1 MDIPFIDLDAQEKV
15 IGKKLEG
22 AVETVLQH
30 KKFINGPE
38 VSVFEE
44 SLAKF
49 ANVNNAITCG
59 SGTDALLL
67 PLMAIG
73 VGEGD
78 AVFVP
83 SFTFVATAEVVS
95 LLKAT
100 PFFVDVDMKTFN
112 IDPEI
117 FIELNE
123 SIQSEVLQLL
133 SIDSLIKIIK
143 RLESDNAIK
152 ILENLSKEVKEK
164 VLEKLP
170 PKDKF
175 LLQEGLSYPEDSA
188 ARIMQRE
195 FTAVPSNWTV
205 GQTIDYLR
213 ENKDLPEEFLE
224 IFIVD
229 NEFKPIGTVPSSRVL
244 RTSRDLKMNSIMR
257 EMPVLI
263 SVNMDKEEVGLTFE
277 NYNLVSAGV
286 VNKENKLVGMIT
298 ADDVVTV
305 VQEEAEEDALR
316 LAGVGDE
323 EITDSVMLKTKRR
336 FNWLLLNLFT
346 ALLATWVIS
355 FFGASIEQMVALAF
369 LMPIVASMGGNAGMQ
384 TLAVTIRA
392 IATKELSKSNFNRVV
407 GKEFLIGILN
417 GIIFAIITA
426 IIVQLWFK
434 ELNLSILIGISMVLN
449 MIVAGL
455 FGILVPVSLKKLN
468 IDPALA
474 SSVFVTTITDV
485 IGFLSFLGLGSFYF
499 LN

>member
-1 MDIPFIDLDAQEKV
+1 MSLVKSIGDKKVNFDFNKDFISVFSDKIKAADI
-15 IGKKLEG
+15 
-22 AVETVLQH
+22 
-30 KKFINGPE
+30 KFINQTLKDLHPSDVANLIENLSNDTRAKLIE
-38 VSVFEE
+38 VEE
-44 SLAKF
+44 
-49 ANVNNAITCG
+49 
-59 SGTDALLL
+59 
-67 PLMAIG
+67 
-73 VGEGD
+73 
-78 AVFVP
+78 
-83 SFTFVATAEVVS
+83 
-95 LLKAT
+95 
-100 PFFVDVDMKTFN
+100 FN

-117 FIELNE
+117 FIEMNE
-123 SIQSEVLQLL
+123 SIQIEVLHLL
-133 SIDSLIKIIK
+133 SSDSIAKILK
-143 RLESDNAIK
+143 RLESDNSIA
-152 ILENLSKEVKEK
+152 ILENLEASKKKEV
-164 VLEKLP
+164 LDKLP
-170 PKDKF
+170 PKDRF
-175 LLQEGLSYPEDSA
+175 LLEEGLSYPEDSA

-195 FTAVPSNWTV
+195 FTAVPSNWSV

-213 ENKDLPEEFLE
+213 ESKDLPQEFLE

-229 NEFKPIGTVPSSRVL
+229 NDFKPIGIVPSSRVL
-244 RTSRDLKMNSIMR
+244 RTPRDSKMNSIMR

-263 SVNMDKEEVGLTFE
+263 SVNMDKEEVGYTFE
-277 NYNLVSAGV
+277 NYNLISAGV
-286 VNKENKLVGMIT
+286 VNKNNKLVGMIT

-323 EITDSVMLKTKRR
+323 EITDSVLTKTKRR

-355 FFGASIEQMVALAF
+355 LFGASIEQMVALAF

-392 IATKELSKSNFNRVV
+392 IATKELSSSNFNRVV

-426 IIVQLWFK
+426 AIVQLWFK
-434 ELNLSILIGISMVLN
+434 QSDLSLLIAISMVLN

-485 IGFLSFLGLGSFYF
+485 IGFLSFLGIGSYF
-499 LN
+499 FLS

>member
-1 MDIPFIDLDAQEKV
+1 MTLIKSTGNKKVNLDFNKE
-15 IGKKLEG
+15 
-22 AVETVLQH
+22 
-30 KKFINGPE
+30 FINIFSDKIQSNDIQF
-38 VSVFEE
+38 VNQTLKDLHE
-44 SLAKF
+44 SDV
-49 ANVNNAITCG
+49 ANLIENLSDETRTKLIEIEA
-59 SGTDALLL
+59 
-67 PLMAIG
+67 
-73 VGEGD
+73 
-78 AVFVP
+78 
-83 SFTFVATAEVVS
+83 
-95 LLKAT
+95 
-100 PFFVDVDMKTFN
+100 FN
-112 IDPEI
+112 IDPDI

-123 SIQSEVLQLL
+123 SIQSDVLQLL
-133 SIDSLIKIIK
+133 SPDSIINIIK
-143 RLESDNAIK
+143 RLESDDSIK
-152 ILENLSKEVKEK
+152 ILENLKKEK
-164 VLEKLP
+164 KISVLEKLP

-175 LLQEGLSYPEDSA
+175 LLEEGLSYPEDSA

-195 FTAVPSNWTV
+195 FTAVPSNWSV

-213 ENKDLPEEFLE
+213 ENKDLPKEFLE

-229 NEFKPIGTVPSSRVL
+229 NDFKPVGTVPSSRVL
-244 RTSRDLKMNSIMR
+244 RTSREAKMNSIMS

-263 SVNMDKEEVGLTFE
+263 PVNMDKEEVGYTFE
-277 NYNLVSAGV
+277 NYSLVSAGV
-286 VNKENKLVGMIT
+286 INKDNKLVGMIT

-305 VQEEAEEDALR
+305 VQEEAEEDVLR

-323 EITDSVMLKTKRR
+323 EITDSVIVKTKRR

-355 FFGASIEQMVALAF
+355 NFGASIEQMVALAF

-392 IATKELSKSNFNRVV
+392 IATKELSSSNFNRVV
-407 GKEFLIGILN
+407 GKEFIIGILN

-426 IIVQLWFK
+426 AIVQLWFK
-434 ELNLSILIGISMVLN
+434 EINLSFLIGVSMILN

-455 FGILVPVSLKKLN
+455 FGILVPVSLKKMN

>member
-1 MDIPFIDLDAQEKV
+1 MTLPKSREAKKVNLDFNKEFISTFTQNIES
-15 IGKKLEG
+15 GN
-22 AVETVLQH
+22 VE
-30 KKFINGPE
+30 FINQTLKDLHEADVANLIENLNPDTRNKLIE
-38 VSVFEE
+38 IE
-44 SLAKF
+44 S
-49 ANVNNAITCG
+49 
-59 SGTDALLL
+59 
-67 PLMAIG
+67 
-73 VGEGD
+73 
-78 AVFVP
+78 
-83 SFTFVATAEVVS
+83 
-95 LLKAT
+95 
-100 PFFVDVDMKTFN
+100 FN

-152 ILENLSKEVKEK
+152 ILENLSKKVKEK

-195 FTAVPSNWTV
+195 FTAVPSDWTV

-213 ENKDLPEEFLE
+213 EDKDLPEEFLE

-229 NEFKPIGTVPSSRVL
+229 NDFKPIGTVPSSRVL

-434 ELNLSILIGISMVLN
+434 ELNLSLLIGISMILN

-485 IGFLSFLGLGSFYF
+485 IGFLSFLGLGSYYF

>member
-1 MDIPFIDLDAQEKV
+1 MTLVKSTGSKKVNLDFNKDFINTFTDKIQSSDI
-15 IGKKLEG
+15 
-22 AVETVLQH
+22 
-30 KKFINGPE
+30 KFINQTLKDLH
-38 VSVFEE
+38 E
-44 SLAKF
+44 SDV
-49 ANVNNAITCG
+49 ANLIENLSNESRTKLIE
-59 SGTDALLL
+59 
-67 PLMAIG
+67 I
-73 VGEGD
+73 EG
-78 AVFVP
+78 
-83 SFTFVATAEVVS
+83 
-95 LLKAT
+95 
-100 PFFVDVDMKTFN
+100 FN
-112 IDPEI
+112 INPEI

-123 SIQSEVLQLL
+123 SIQSEVLQIL
-133 SIDSLIKIIK
+133 SIGSIINIIK
-143 RLESDNAIK
+143 RLESDDSIK
-152 ILENLSKEVKEK
+152 ILENLDKQKK
-164 VLEKLP
+164 ITILEKLP

-175 LLQEGLSYPEDSA
+175 LLEEGLSYPEDSA

-195 FTAVPSNWTV
+195 FTAVPSNWSV

-213 ENKDLPEEFLE
+213 ENKDLPKEFLE

-229 NEFKPIGTVPSSRVL
+229 NEFKPVGTVPSSRIL
-244 RTSRDLKMNSIMR
+244 RTSRESKMSSIKI

-277 NYNLVSAGV
+277 NYNLISAGV
-286 VNKENKLVGMIT
+286 VNKDNKLVGVIT

-305 VQEEAEEDALR
+305 VQEEAEEDTLR

-323 EITDSVMLKTKRR
+323 EITDSVFVKTKRR

-355 FFGASIEQMVALAF
+355 NFGASIEQMVALAF

-392 IATKELSKSNFNRVV
+392 IAKKELSTSNFNRVV
-407 GKEFLIGILN
+407 GKEFIIGILN
-417 GIIFAIITA
+417 GIIFAIITGV
-426 IIVQLWFK
+426 IVQLWFK
-434 ELNLSILIGISMVLN
+434 EVNLSLLIGVSMTLN

-455 FGILVPVSLKKLN
+455 FGILVPVSLKKMN

-485 IGFLSFLGLGSFYF
+485 IGFLSFLGLGSYYF

>member
-1 MDIPFIDLDAQEKV
+1 MTLVKSAGNKKVNLDFNKE
-15 IGKKLEG
+15 
-22 AVETVLQH
+22 
-30 KKFINGPE
+30 FINTFSE
-38 VSVFEE
+38 KIQLNDIQFVNQTLNDLHE
-44 SLAKF
+44 SDV
-49 ANVNNAITCG
+49 ANLIENLSNETRTKLIEIEA
-59 SGTDALLL
+59 
-67 PLMAIG
+67 
-73 VGEGD
+73 
-78 AVFVP
+78 
-83 SFTFVATAEVVS
+83 
-95 LLKAT
+95 
-100 PFFVDVDMKTFN
+100 FN
-112 IDPEI
+112 IDPDI

-133 SIDSLIKIIK
+133 SIDSIINIIK
-143 RLESDNAIK
+143 RLESDDSIK
-152 ILENLSKEVKEK
+152 ILENLEK
-164 VLEKLP
+164 KKKDTVLNKLP

-175 LLQEGLSYPEDSA
+175 LLEEGLSYPEDSA

-195 FTAVPSNWTV
+195 FTAVPSNWSV

-213 ENKDLPEEFLE
+213 ENKDLPKEFLE

-229 NEFKPIGTVPSSRVL
+229 NDFKPVGTVPSSRVL
-244 RTSRDLKMNSIMR
+244 RTSREAKMNSIMA

-263 SVNMDKEEVGLTFE
+263 PVNMDQEEVGHTFE
-277 NYNLVSAGV
+277 NYSLVSAGV
-286 VNKENKLVGMIT
+286 INKDNKLVGMIT

-305 VQEEAEEDALR
+305 VQEEAEEDVLR

-323 EITDSVMLKTKRR
+323 EITDSVIIKTKRR

-355 FFGASIEQMVALAF
+355 NFGASIEQMVALAF

-392 IATKELSKSNFNRVV
+392 IATKELSESNFNRVV
-407 GKEFLIGILN
+407 GKEFVIGVLN

-426 IIVQLWFK
+426 VIVQLWFN
-434 ELNLSILIGISMVLN
+434 EINLSLLIGVSMILN

-455 FGILVPVSLKKLN
+455 FGILVPVSLKKMN

-485 IGFLSFLGLGSFYF
+485 IGFLSFLGLGSYYF

>member
-1 MDIPFIDLDAQEKV
+1 MALLKSTGNKKVNLDFNKEFISTFSEK
-15 IGKKLEG
+15 I
-22 AVETVLQH
+22 ETGNIE
-30 KKFINGPE
+30 FINQTLKDLHEADIANLIENLNPNTRVKLIE
-38 VSVFEE
+38 LEE
-44 SLAKF
+44 
-49 ANVNNAITCG
+49 
-59 SGTDALLL
+59 
-67 PLMAIG
+67 
-73 VGEGD
+73 
-78 AVFVP
+78 
-83 SFTFVATAEVVS
+83 
-95 LLKAT
+95 
-100 PFFVDVDMKTFN
+100 FN
-112 IDPEI
+112 INPEI
-117 FIELNE
+117 FVELNE

-133 SIDSLIKIIK
+133 STDSIIKIIQ

-152 ILENLSKEVKEK
+152 IIENLEKDTKEK
-164 VLEKLP
+164 VLDKLP

-175 LLQEGLSYPEDSA
+175 LLEEGLSYPEDSA

-213 ENKDLPEEFLE
+213 ENKNLPEEFLE

-229 NEFKPIGTVPSSRVL
+229 NDFKPIGTVPSSRVL
-244 RTSRDLKMNSIMR
+244 RTSRDLKMNSIMI

-263 SVNMDKEEVGLTFE
+263 SANMDQEEVGHTFE

-286 VNKENKLVGMIT
+286 VNKNNKLVGMIT

-305 VQEEAEEDALR
+305 VQEEAEEDVLR

-355 FFGASIEQMVALAF
+355 NFGASIEQMVALAF

-417 GIIFAIITA
+417 GIIFAVITA
-426 IIVQLWFK
+426 VIVQFWFK
-434 ELNLSILIGISMVLN
+434 QLNLSLLIGVSMILN

-485 IGFLSFLGLGSFYF
+485 IGFLSFLGLGSIYF

>member
-1 MDIPFIDLDAQEKV
+1 MALPKSREAKKVNLDFNKEFI
-15 IGKKLEG
+15 
-22 AVETVLQH
+22 
-30 KKFINGPE
+30 
-38 VSVFEE
+38 S
-44 SLAKF
+44 
-49 ANVNNAITCG
+49 
-59 SGTDALLL
+59 
-67 PLMAIG
+67 
-73 VGEGD
+73 
-78 AVFVP
+78 
-83 SFTFVATAEVVS
+83 SFTQNIESGNVESINQTLKDLHEADVANLIENLNPDTRNKLIEIES
-95 LLKAT
+95 
-100 PFFVDVDMKTFN
+100 FN

-152 ILENLSKEVKEK
+152 ILENLSKNVKEK

-213 ENKDLPEEFLE
+213 EDKDLPEEFSE

-229 NEFKPIGTVPSSRVL
+229 NDFKPIGTVPSSRVL

-263 SVNMDKEEVGLTFE
+263 AVNMDKEEVGLTFE
-277 NYNLVSAGV
+277 NYNLLSAGV

-434 ELNLSILIGISMVLN
+434 ELNLSLLIGISMILN

>member
-1 MDIPFIDLDAQEKV
+1 MSLVKSLGGKNVNFDFNKEFLSIFSDKIKSSDI
-15 IGKKLEG
+15 
-22 AVETVLQH
+22 
-30 KKFINGPE
+30 KFINQTLGDLHPSDVANLIE
-38 VSVFEE
+38 NISSETRAKLLEIEE
-44 SLAKF
+44 F
-49 ANVNNAITCG
+49 
-59 SGTDALLL
+59 D
-67 PLMAIG
+67 
-73 VGEGD
+73 
-78 AVFVP
+78 
-83 SFTFVATAEVVS
+83 
-95 LLKAT
+95 
-100 PFFVDVDMKTFN
+100 

-117 FIELNE
+117 FVEINE
-123 SIQSEVLQLL
+123 SIQTEILQLL
-133 SIDSLIKIIK
+133 SSESIAKIIK
-143 RLESDNAIK
+143 RLESDNAIS
-152 ILENLSKEVKEK
+152 IIENLNQEK
-164 VLEKLP
+164 KNSVLDKLP
-170 PKDKF
+170 PKDRF
-175 LLQEGLSYPEDSA
+175 LLEEGLSYPEDSA

-195 FTAVPSNWTV
+195 FTAVPSDWSV

-213 ENKDLPEEFLE
+213 ESKDLPEEFLE

-229 NEFKPIGTVPSSRVL
+229 SDFKPIGIVPSSRVL
-244 RTSRDLKMNSIMR
+244 RTPREKKMNTIMR

-263 SVNMDKEEVGLTFE
+263 SVNMDKEEVGHTFE

-286 VNKENKLVGMIT
+286 VNKNNKLVGMIT

-305 VQEEAEEDALR
+305 VQEEAEEDVLR

-323 EITDSVMLKTKRR
+323 EITDSVIIKTKRR

-355 FFGASIEQMVALAF
+355 KFGASIEQMVALAF

-392 IATKELSKSNFNRVV
+392 IATKELSSGNFNTIV

-426 IIVQLWFK
+426 VIVQMWFQ
-434 ELNLSILIGISMVLN
+434 EIMLSLLIGISMILN

-485 IGFLSFLGLGSFYF
+485 IGFLSFLGIGSFLF

>member
-1 MDIPFIDLDAQEKV
+1 MALLKSAGNRKINLDFNKEFINTFSEKIENSNINFINQTLKDLHEADVANLIENLNPGTRTKL
-15 IGKKLEG
+15 IELEG
-22 AVETVLQH
+22 
-30 KKFINGPE
+30 FSINP
-38 VSVFEE
+38 
-44 SLAKF
+44 
-49 ANVNNAITCG
+49 
-59 SGTDALLL
+59 D
-67 PLMAIG
+67 
-73 VGEGD
+73 
-78 AVFVP
+78 
-83 SFTFVATAEVVS
+83 
-95 LLKAT
+95 
-100 PFFVDVDMKTFN
+100 
-112 IDPEI
+112 I

-133 SIDSLIKIIK
+133 SIESVIKIIK

-152 ILENLSKEVKEK
+152 ILENLEKETKEK
-164 VLEKLP
+164 VLQKLP

-175 LLQEGLSYPEDSA
+175 LLEEGLSYPEDSA

-213 ENKDLPEEFLE
+213 EDKDLPEEFLE

-229 NEFKPIGTVPSSRVL
+229 TNFKPIGTVPSSRVL
-244 RTSRDLKMNSIMR
+244 RNARDLKMNSIMI

-263 SVNMDKEEVGLTFE
+263 SVNMDQEEVGQLFE
-277 NYNLVSAGV
+277 NYNLISAGV
-286 VNKENKLVGMIT
+286 VNKDNKLVGMIT

-305 VQEEAEEDALR
+305 VQEEAEEDVLR

-323 EITDSVMLKTKRR
+323 EITDSVMVKTKRR

-355 FFGASIEQMVALAF
+355 NFGASIEQMVALAF

-417 GIIFAIITA
+417 GIIFAIITGV
-426 IIVQLWFK
+426 IVQLWFK
-434 ELNLSILIGISMVLN
+434 QFNLSLLIGVSMTLN

-455 FGILVPVSLKKLN
+455 FGILVPVSLKKIN

-485 IGFLSFLGLGSFYF
+485 IGFLSFLGLGSYYF

>member
-1 MDIPFIDLDAQEKV
+1 MALLKSTGNKKVNLDFNKEFISTFSNNIENRNVD
-15 IGKKLEG
+15 
-22 AVETVLQH
+22 
-30 KKFINGPE
+30 FINQTLHDLHAADIANLIE
-38 VSVFEE
+38 NLNIDTRTKLIEIE
-44 SLAKF
+44 S
-49 ANVNNAITCG
+49 
-59 SGTDALLL
+59 
-67 PLMAIG
+67 
-73 VGEGD
+73 
-78 AVFVP
+78 
-83 SFTFVATAEVVS
+83 
-95 LLKAT
+95 
-100 PFFVDVDMKTFN
+100 FN

-123 SIQSEVLQLL
+123 SVQSEVLQQL
-133 SIDSLIKIIK
+133 SIDSLTKIIR

-152 ILENLSKEVKEK
+152 ILENINKDTKEK

-213 ENKDLPEEFLE
+213 EDKDLPEEFLE

-229 NEFKPIGTVPSSRVL
+229 NDFKPIGTVPSSRVL
-244 RTSRDLKMNSIMR
+244 RTPRDSKMNSIMT

-263 SVNMDKEEVGLTFE
+263 SVNMDKEEVGHAFE

-323 EITDSVMLKTKRR
+323 EITDSVLLKTKRR

-392 IATKELSKSNFNRVV
+392 IATQELSKSNFNRVV

-417 GIIFAIITA
+417 GVIFAIITA
-426 IIVQLWFK
+426 VIVQLWFK
-434 ELNLSILIGISMVLN
+434 DINLSLLIGISMILN

-455 FGILVPVSLKKLN
+455 FGILVPVSLKKMN

-485 IGFLSFLGLGSFYF
+485 IGFLSFLGLGSYYF

>member
-1 MDIPFIDLDAQEKV
+1 MALLKSTGSKKVNLDFNKE
-15 IGKKLEG
+15 
-22 AVETVLQH
+22 
-30 KKFINGPE
+30 FINTFSDNIELRNVDFINQTLKDLHEADIANLIENLNPDTRNKLIE
-38 VSVFEE
+38 IE
-44 SLAKF
+44 S
-49 ANVNNAITCG
+49 
-59 SGTDALLL
+59 
-67 PLMAIG
+67 
-73 VGEGD
+73 
-78 AVFVP
+78 
-83 SFTFVATAEVVS
+83 
-95 LLKAT
+95 
-100 PFFVDVDMKTFN
+100 FN
-112 IDPEI
+112 IEPEI

-143 RLESDNAIK
+143 RLESDDAIK
-152 ILENLSKEVKEK
+152 ILENLSKVNKEK

-213 ENKDLPEEFLE
+213 EDKELPKEFLE

-229 NEFKPIGTVPSSRVL
+229 NDFKPIGTVPSSRVL
-244 RTSRDLKMNSIMR
+244 RTARESQMNLIMN

-263 SVNMDKEEVGLTFE
+263 SVNMDKEEVGHAFE

-305 VQEEAEEDALR
+305 VQEEAEEDTLR

-355 FFGASIEQMVALAF
+355 NFGASIEQMVALAF

-392 IATKELSKSNFNRVV
+392 IATKELSKSNLNKVI

-434 ELNLSILIGISMVLN
+434 DLNLSMLIGVSMILN

-455 FGILVPVSLKKLN
+455 FGILVPVSLKKIN

-485 IGFLSFLGLGSFYF
+485 IGFLSFLGLGSYYF

>member
-1 MDIPFIDLDAQEKV
+1 MTLVKSTGNKKVNLDFNKEFIETFSEKIQSNDVQFVNQTLKDLHESDVANLIENLSYDSRT
-15 IGKKLEG
+15 KLIEIE
-22 AVETVLQH
+22 A
-30 KKFINGPE
+30 
-38 VSVFEE
+38 
-44 SLAKF
+44 
-49 ANVNNAITCG
+49 
-59 SGTDALLL
+59 
-67 PLMAIG
+67 
-73 VGEGD
+73 
-78 AVFVP
+78 
-83 SFTFVATAEVVS
+83 
-95 LLKAT
+95 
-100 PFFVDVDMKTFN
+100 FN
-112 IDPEI
+112 IDPDI

-123 SIQSEVLQLL
+123 SIQSEVLHLL
-133 SIDSLIKIIK
+133 SSNSIINIVK
-143 RLESDNAIK
+143 RLESDDSIK
-152 ILENLSKEVKEK
+152 ILENLDKDKK
-164 VLEKLP
+164 KLVLDKLP

-175 LLQEGLSYPEDSA
+175 LLEEGLSYPEDSA

-195 FTAVPSNWTV
+195 FTAVPSNWSV

-213 ENKDLPEEFLE
+213 ENKDLPKEFLE

-229 NEFKPIGTVPSSRVL
+229 NDFKPIGTVPSSRVL
-244 RTSRDLKMNSIMR
+244 RTARESKMNSIMT

-277 NYNLVSAGV
+277 NYSLVSAGV
-286 VNKENKLVGMIT
+286 VNKDNKLVGMIT

-305 VQEEAEEDALR
+305 VQDEAEEDVLR

-323 EITDSVMLKTKRR
+323 EITDSVLTKTKRR

-355 FFGASIEQMVALAF
+355 NFGASIEQMVALAF

-392 IATKELSKSNFNRVV
+392 IATKELSASNFNRVV
-407 GKEFLIGILN
+407 GKEFIIGVLN

-426 IIVQLWFK
+426 VIVQLWFK
-434 ELNLSILIGISMVLN
+434 ELNLSLLIGVSMILN
-449 MIVAGL
+449 MTVAGL
-455 FGILVPVSLKKLN
+455 FGILVPVSLKKIN

-485 IGFLSFLGLGSFYF
+485 IGFLSFLGLGSYYF